1 MTKDTT
7 AQTKHILTVCLT
19 LIFCVMA
26 FIIWMPRQVKDK
38 AAQLLKNSEQT
49 QKVAVVDK
57 DTAVSQELLDY
68 VKTYHEQDFAESD
81 TLDDEDLL
89 MHFAKSDDDFTT
101 KANSILNTR
110 FKQRDSD
117 VAMNEEEFETPE
129 LLKENVAFWTHLFGL
144 YDRNH
149 TIFYNSDD
157 VGVVYSVLD
166 FSEVDATAGSV
177 KTIKKQLIT
186 EEAKRIKGILKKV
199 AKHVSTAK
207 QNSDNGKITLSLK
220 GFDDEEKRIAK
231 LLLTQLDKKELG
243 EKRILK
249 SFSYRNGYAHRFR
262 KAIKVSGRY
271 MDEMK
276 RIFRER
282 GLPEELTIIPFIE
295 SSFKLEAYSRAG
307 AAGIWQFIRATGKR
321 YLHIDEYTDERYDP
335 ILATYAAA
343 THLTNEYALFN
354 NWPLTING
362 YNTGPGRIQKAIKK
376 LKTKDIGVIVK
387 KFKGSGYG
395 FDSRNYYPEFLAALD
410 VYENQEY
417 YFGDL
422 KPEQPEEFVYLALPS
437 PMNIQKLSELSGQ
450 PISEVADLNRGFKP
464 EVISG
469 AIQLPK
475 GYLIRVHPTAK
486 ENVYLAMQ
494 QLFDRVQYATH
505 HVVGTGD
512 SLRRIAKKYDLKA
525 KQLAVHNNLLPN
537 EDLTPGTVIQLP
549 DRHKKDVELTMES
562 NADFVIPDSLQNP
575 IF

>member
-1 MTKDTT
+1 M
-7 AQTKHILTVCLT
+7 
-19 LIFCVMA
+19 
-26 FIIWMPRQVKDK
+26 
-38 AAQLLKNSEQT
+38 
-49 QKVAVVDK
+49 
-57 DTAVSQELLDY
+57 
-68 VKTYHEQDFAESD
+68 
-81 TLDDEDLL
+81 
-89 MHFAKSDDDFTT
+89 
-101 KANSILNTR
+101 
-110 FKQRDSD
+110 
-117 VAMNEEEFETPE
+117 
-129 LLKENVAFWTHLFGL
+129 
-144 YDRNH
+144 
-149 TIFYNSDD
+149 
-157 VGVVYSVLD
+157 
-166 FSEVDATAGSV
+166 
-177 KTIKKQLIT
+177 
-186 EEAKRIKGILKKV
+186 
-199 AKHVSTAK
+199 
-207 QNSDNGKITLSLK
+207 
-220 GFDDEEKRIAK
+220 
-231 LLLTQLDKKELG
+231 
-243 EKRILK
+243 
-249 SFSYRNGYAHRFR
+249 
-262 KAIKVSGRY
+262 
-271 MDEMK
+271 
-276 RIFRER
+276 
-282 GLPEELTIIPFIE
+282 
-295 SSFKLEAYSRAG
+295 
-307 AAGIWQFIRATGKR
+307 
-321 YLHIDEYTDERYDP
+321 
-335 ILATYAAA
+335 
-343 THLTNEYALFN
+343 
-354 NWPLTING
+354 
-362 YNTGPGRIQKAIKK
+362 
-376 LKTKDIGVIVK
+376 K